1 MKVAYPLRGGIMN
14 DRMRA
19 QLDMITYNTESNY
32 DKVLCKILSEI
43 TEISDSTPADWY
55 TEDAEYWQKGLFT
68 GCYNA
73 DRKIIYLNS
82 CVLDFIALAGTL
94 YHETGHHI
102 LHCADFIEVDKWNKL
117 LDKLIILS
125 DYALWERYKLEPYS
139 MTNIYELFCD
149 IWALVCLQK
158 YKFYAELAICHLIEL
173 FDSVGLNLPELIDK
187 IEQHYLGEQSI
198 I

>member
-32 DKVLCKILSEI
+32 DKVLSKILSEI

-55 TEDAEYWQKGLFT
+55 TED
-68 GCYNA
+68 
-73 DRKIIYLNS
+73 
-82 CVLDFIALAGTL
+82 
-94 YHETGHHI
+94 
-102 LHCADFIEVDKWNKL
+102 
-117 LDKLIILS
+117 
-125 DYALWERYKLEPYS
+125 
-139 MTNIYELFCD
+139 
-149 IWALVCLQK
+149 
-158 YKFYAELAICHLIEL
+158 
-173 FDSVGLNLPELIDK
+173 